1 MHIPIRDHASRKG
14 RGLSSIIVVERTM
27 TVLLSNVTSNL
38 ENAELNAR
46 FAADWQRY
54 KAGDANVC
62 FVTTS
67 DEDGDIA
74 YWLVLREA
82 SEILVYSMDLDETIE
97 AIAWSLSCFGSEAA
111 MLEQYPML
119 KR

>member
-1 MHIPIRDHASRKG
+1 MA
-14 RGLSSIIVVERTM
+14 
-27 TVLLSNVTSNL
+27 VLLSNVTSNL

-54 KAGDANVC
+54 KAGDADANLVN
-62 FVTTS
+62 T
-67 DEDGDIA
+67 DGEDGEADF
-74 YWLVLREA
+74 WLVLREA
-82 SEILVYSMDLDETIE
+82 FQVLVYSMELDEVDE
-97 AIAWSLSCFGSEAA
+97 AIAWSLSSFASEAK